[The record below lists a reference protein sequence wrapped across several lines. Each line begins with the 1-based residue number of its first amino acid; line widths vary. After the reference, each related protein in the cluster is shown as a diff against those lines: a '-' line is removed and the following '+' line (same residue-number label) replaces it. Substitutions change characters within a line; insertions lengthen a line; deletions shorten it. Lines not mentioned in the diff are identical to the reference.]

1 MRLKCIAAININ
13 FMQCSTARSAQGTG
27 HIAQLE
33 PIQAAMLHV
42 LQQSRVESV
51 EKRKAESGC
60 SAEALP
66 LMKMKMKLRLPQ
78 ADPDKM
84 MTLTMAHIM
93 RIISQRSAEPV
104 PESGAYP
111 ASYTSPPLSLYHI
124 QPPLCAARENVTQAD
139 SNVCLWSPG
148 CPTSPHPPAPHHAC

>member
-13 FMQCSTARSAQGTG
+13 FMQCSTARSAQGAGHRAQGTG

-33 PIQAAMLHV
+33 AIQAAMLHV

-66 LMKMKMKLRLPQ
+66 LMKMKLRLPQ

-104 PESGAYP
+104 PESAAYP
-111 ASYTSPPLSLYHI
+111 ASYTSPPLSLY
-124 QPPLCAARENVTQAD
+124 
-139 SNVCLWSPG
+139 
-148 CPTSPHPPAPHHAC
+148 

>member
-1 MRLKCIAAININ
+1 
-13 FMQCSTARSAQGTG
+13 MQHSTQRAGHRAQGT
-27 HIAQLE
+27 
-33 PIQAAMLHV
+33 
-42 LQQSRVESV
+42 SRSWSPS
-51 EKRKAESGC
+51 KLPCCMCCNIAESSQWKSGKRLL
-60 SAEALP
+60 AEALP

-148 CPTSPHPPAPHHAC
+148 CPTSPHPPAPHPAC

>member
-1 MRLKCIAAININ
+1 
-13 FMQCSTARSAQGTG
+13 
-27 HIAQLE
+27 
-33 PIQAAMLHV
+33 MLHV

-66 LMKMKMKLRLPQ
+66 LMKMKLRLPQ

-104 PESGAYP
+104 PESAAYP
-111 ASYTSPPLSLYHI
+111 ASYTSPPLSLY
-124 QPPLCAARENVTQAD
+124 QATPVTPATPALRPNVTQAD

-148 CPTSPHPPAPHHAC
+148 CPPPIPLPITLLVNPFCHRILCARRCALQLQ